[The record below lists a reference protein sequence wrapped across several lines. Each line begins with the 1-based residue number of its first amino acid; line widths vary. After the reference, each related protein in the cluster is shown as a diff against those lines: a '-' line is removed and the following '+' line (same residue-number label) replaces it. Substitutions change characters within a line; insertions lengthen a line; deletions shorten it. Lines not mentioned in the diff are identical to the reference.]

1 MGGEKEKGKK
11 GKRFIPIGNEKTHK
25 GLRSCKL
32 FLDQFQCSF
41 ITRIVLNY
49 ANIVLYRNTETK
61 LTLTVQT
68 HELTQNIKT
77 HYYINIKDI

>member
-32 FLDQFQCSF
+32 FLDQFQRSLGLF
-41 ITRIVLNY
+41 
-49 ANIVLYRNTETK
+49 
-61 LTLTVQT
+61 
-68 HELTQNIKT
+68 
-77 HYYINIKDI
+77 